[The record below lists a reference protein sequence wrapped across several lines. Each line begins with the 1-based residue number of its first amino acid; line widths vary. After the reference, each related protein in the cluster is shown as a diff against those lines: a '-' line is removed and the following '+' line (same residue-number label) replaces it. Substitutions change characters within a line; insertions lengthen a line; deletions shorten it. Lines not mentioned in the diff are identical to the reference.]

1 MRETVTI
8 AKALAEENRLRALL
22 ALDAGQLCA
31 CQISELLGLAPSTVS
46 RHMAILCQAGLVES
60 WKDGRWVYFR
70 LADGAA
76 PAQAREAVDWAR
88 KWLAPSAQ
96 ARADAK
102 RLAEVLSQDKE
113 ELCGRL
119 GKCRK

>member
-8 AKALAEENRLRALL
+8 AKAMAEENRLRVLL

-31 CQISELLGLAPSTVS
+31 CQITELLGLAPSTVS

-60 WKDGRWVYFR
+60 WKDGRWVHFR
-70 LADGAA
+70 LAEGA
-76 PAQAREAVDWAR
+76 AQAREAMDWAR

-96 ARADAK
+96 AQADAK